1 MVQMNRQD
9 TKYLAAVQAYL
20 KGQPILSDSEFD
32 ELKAQLKEE
41 GSSFASSK
49 EPKCYIGKS
58 FGAVQTTVHV
68 TPPLTN
74 DWSINSTLNSAYS
87 HPFPLF
93 VRYWYLHRDVPARQ
107 LSKQPFVPPSW
118 RDPQYRLACSWIRTH
133 RANHSHQPHHFSSPR
148 RPPHLQRIHH
158 HY

>member
-1 MVQMNRQD
+1 MQSYYISGRQLLNDADFDLLKEDLAWNGSKMVQMNRQD

-58 FGAVQTTVHV
+58 FGAVQTTVH
-68 TPPLTN
+68 
-74 DWSINSTLNSAYS
+74 DY
-87 HPFPLF
+87 
-93 VRYWYLHRDVPARQ
+93 
-107 LSKQPFVPPSW
+107 
-118 RDPQYRLACSWIRTH
+118 
-133 RANHSHQPHHFSSPR
+133 
-148 RPPHLQRIHH
+148 
-158 HY
+158 